1 MSFLDSIM
9 IFHLVFSIT
18 RAATQQSR
26 RVVGRHLPTSHER
39 ARGPGYPESAPP
51 ASRLKLT
58 SAVSSSHAATLGRGV
73 QDWTAGRMRK
83 GRVSA
88 PELQRKMGPSP
99 ILEPRHK
106 PTGPPQPLQNP
117 HSEFIR
123 SIDRCAC
130 AHWCPT
136 LCDPMDC
143 SPPWN
148 LILEWG
154 CHIRLQEIFLTQGSN
169 SILLRLLYQQAD
181 SLPLRHLGSPS
192 VYRWGMVN
200 RSKDGFPP
208 ITRRECVSVSA
219 GQNDLLQG
227 LLLPGAPLTPAT
239 FQVTQKKVQSNTH
252 K

>member
-1 MSFLDSIM
+1 MLLNHKGKWDPHPSWN
-9 IFHLVFSIT
+9 
-18 RAATQQSR
+18 
-26 RVVGRHLPTSHER
+26 
-39 ARGPGYPESAPP
+39 
-51 ASRLKLT
+51 
-58 SAVSSSHAATLGRGV
+58 LGTNQLG
-73 QDWTAGRMRK
+73 
-83 GRVSA
+83 
-88 PELQRKMGPSP
+88 
-99 ILEPRHK
+99 
-106 PTGPPQPLQNP
+106 P
-117 HSEFIR
+117 HSPCRIHTVNSSGPLTDVPVLTGVPLFVTLWTV
-123 SIDRCAC
+123 
-130 AHWCPT
+130 AHHGI
-136 LCDPMDC
+136 
-143 SPPWN
+143 SQAR
-148 LILEWG
+148 ILEWG

-239 FQVTQKKVQSNTH
+239 FQVTQKKVQSNTR

>member
-58 SAVSSSHAATLGRGV
+58 SAVSSSHAATLGRGG

-148 LILEWG
+148 FPGKNTGVGLPYPTPGDLPDPGVELNTPSSPVPAGGFFTTAPPGKPI
-154 CHIRLQEIFLTQGSN
+154 CLQMGNGKSKQRWFSPNNTERMCQCICRAERPAAGPSPARGPPHTSN
-169 SILLRLLYQQAD
+169 FSGH
-181 SLPLRHLGSPS
+181 SE
-192 VYRWGMVN
+192 
-200 RSKDGFPP
+200 K
-208 ITRRECVSVSA
+208 
-219 GQNDLLQG
+219 
-227 LLLPGAPLTPAT
+227 GAE
-239 FQVTQKKVQSNTH
+239 
-252 K
+252 